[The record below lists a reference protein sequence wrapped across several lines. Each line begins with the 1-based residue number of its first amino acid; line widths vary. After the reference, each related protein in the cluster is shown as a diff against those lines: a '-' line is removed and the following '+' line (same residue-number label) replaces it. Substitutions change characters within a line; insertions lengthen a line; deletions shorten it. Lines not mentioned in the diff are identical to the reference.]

1 MPLVR
6 VHRVIGYTDSTNGT
20 QTVTGNLTIG
30 GPTEVQLN
38 SSVHNI
44 SGQVRYLLFS
54 YSGTFSGSIGNLS
67 VVQGSSSYSTIGPID
82 HDTTNR
88 KIYVTVS

>member
-6 VHRVIGYTDSTNGT
+6 THRIGYTESTNGT
-20 QTVTGNLTIG
+20 QTVSGNLTIS

-38 SSVHNI
+38 SSVHNVA
-44 SGQVRYLLFS
+44 GRVRYLLFS
-54 YSGTFSGSIGNLS
+54 YGGTFTGNISDLS
-67 VVQGSSSYSTIGPID
+67 VVKGSSNYSTIEPID

-88 KIYVTVS
+88 KIYVTVQ

>member
-6 VHRVIGYTDSTNGT
+6 VHRIGYTDSTNGT
-20 QTVTGNLTIG
+20 QTVSGNLTIN

-38 SSVHNI
+38 SSVHNVA
-44 SGQVRYLLFS
+44 GRVRYLLFS
-54 YSGTFSGSIGNLS
+54 YSGSFSGSISNLS
-67 VVQGSSSYSTIGPID
+67 VVKGTSNYSTIEPID